1 MSPVLEQLG
10 VLLSRFD
17 EESYVALANRG
28 LVRRARKDLELQRV
42 ELMEQ
47 TATQVVV
54 GFGDRRIRF
63 DHRGPAHAQCD
74 CPASGTC
81 QHILSAAMGLQQLL
95 QPTPAEAAASDLSE
109 ADALAPLQ
117 ASLLALTAAELT
129 RHAGK
134 AGYRW
139 AWQYVHDLEPEP
151 EHALVVAGIQHLVL
165 GLQRPR
171 ITLRYMGGGLE
182 ALIADVELAQIEKY
196 RVAAVLAFRHAH
208 GCELTPPEPIANQR
222 GLSLDLGMD
231 HVTAQSRDA
240 SLDESRG
247 RLRAALRKILSESVE
262 LGLAHLSRGIQER
275 YSTLA
280 VWAQGADCHRL
291 ALLTRRIADHVELL
305 LERAGGADELRLLDE
320 LTIAHG
326 LVSAL
331 EAAAARGLAPRH
343 LVGRARSRYEAAASL
358 ELFGLGAHA
367 WRSPTGYV
375 GLTMIFWSPTEQ
387 AFVSCTDARPQA
399 QRGFNPIARYK
410 AAGPWA
416 GLGSPSQTT
425 GRRVVLQGAQLNEAG
440 RVSAAD
446 STSAAVTGLDAAAL
460 AQQLKPWTSWSAL
473 YRARGER
480 RASLLAE
487 PAPMK
492 DWVALQP
499 TTFGAAR
506 FDEARQ
512 TLVWPLLDGEGHTL
526 DAEIPFDAFS
536 RHAIERVERLSTTEL
551 ASGTLL
557 IARMRASA
565 TGGVAAEPLSLVRP
579 STNEACIDALHFDEA
594 PGKGIASALAQK
606 LKRLIPPLDSQVAAT
621 TDIPLTPSSLQ
632 DLRRELQRRAERGA
646 SAENSEPRRAELIRH
661 AERLAEV
668 GLTAFRTALI
678 PDATEGELLL
688 RANYLC
694 LQLERL
700 MLGDRVGGMPSGGA

>member
-1 MSPVLEQLG
+1 MSPVLNQLSA
-10 VLLSRFD
+10 LLSRFD

-28 LVRRARKDLELQRV
+28 LVRRARKDLEQQRV

-47 TATQVVV
+47 TDTQVVV

-95 QPTPAEAAASDLSE
+95 QSTTVEATANDLSE

-139 AWQYVHDLEPEP
+139 AWQYVHDLEPE
-151 EHALVVAGIQHLVL
+151 HALVVAGTQHLVL

-196 RVAAVLAFRHAH
+196 RVAAVLAFRRAH

-222 GLSLDLGMD
+222 GQSLDLGID
-231 HVTAQSRDA
+231 HAAAQPRDA

-280 VWAQGADCHRL
+280 VWAQGSDYHRL

-358 ELFGLGAHA
+358 EIYGLGAQA

-446 STSAAVTGLDAAAL
+446 STSAAVTRLDATAL

-499 TTFGAAR
+499 TTFGVAR

-512 TLVWPLLDGEGHTL
+512 TLVWPLLDGEGQTL
-526 DAEIPFDAFS
+526 DAEIPFDEFS

-557 IARMRASA
+557 VARMRASA
-565 TGGVAAEPLSLVRP
+565 MGGVAVEPLSLVRP

-594 PGKGIASALAQK
+594 PENGIASTSVEK
-606 LKRLIPPLDSQVAAT
+606 LKRLIPPLDSQVRAT
-621 TDIPLTPSSLQ
+621 TDNPPTPGALR
-632 DLRRELQRRAERGA
+632 DLRRELQRQAERGTP
-646 SAENSEPRRAELIRH
+646 AESSEPRRAELVRH
-661 AERLAEV
+661 AERLAEA
-668 GLTAFRTALI
+668 GLTAFRTSLAQ
-678 PDATEGELLL
+678 DATEGEMLL
-688 RANYLC
+688 RTNYLC

-700 MLGDRVGGMPSGGA
+700 MLGERVADAQSGDP

>member
-1 MSPVLEQLG
+1 MSSVLEQLG
-10 VLLSRFD
+10 ALLSRFD
-17 EESYVALANRG
+17 DESYMALANRG
-28 LVRRARKDLELQRV
+28 LVRRARKDLEQQRV

-95 QPTPAEAAASDLSE
+95 QPTTAEPAANDLSE

-139 AWQYVHDLEPEP
+139 AWQYVHDLEPE
-151 EHALVVAGIQHLVL
+151 HALVVAGTQHLVL

-182 ALIADVELAQIEKY
+182 ALITDIEMAQIEKY
-196 RVAAVLAFRHAH
+196 RVAAVLAYQRAH
-208 GCELTPPEPIANQR
+208 GCELIPPEPIANQR
-222 GLSLDLGMD
+222 GQSLDLGID
-231 HVTAQSRDA
+231 HALAQPRDA
-240 SLDESRG
+240 SLGESRV
-247 RLRAALRKILSESVE
+247 RLRAALLKILSESVE

-280 VWAQGADCHRL
+280 VWAQGADYHRL

-305 LERAGGADELRLLDE
+305 LDRAGGADELRLLDE

-326 LVSAL
+326 LVCAL
-331 EAAAARGLAPRH
+331 EDSASRGFAPRH

-358 ELFGLGAHA
+358 ELYGLGARA
-367 WRSPTGYV
+367 WRSPAGYV

-410 AAGPWA
+410 AAGPWS
-416 GLGSPSQTT
+416 GLGAPSQTT

-446 STSAAVTGLDAAAL
+446 STSATATELDAAAL
-460 AQQLKPWTSWSAL
+460 ARQLKPCASWPAL
-473 YRARGER
+473 YRARCEQ

-499 TTFGAAR
+499 TRFGTAR

-512 TLVWPLLDGEGHTL
+512 TLVWPLLDAEGHTL
-526 DAEIPFDAFS
+526 DAEIPFDEFGG
-536 RHAIERVERLSTTEL
+536 HAIERVERLGTTDL
-551 ASGTLL
+551 ATGTLL
-557 IARMRASA
+557 IARLSAS
-565 TGGVAAEPLSLVRP
+565 GNGSVAAEPLSLVRP
-579 STNEACIDALHFDEA
+579 SDDEACVDALHFDEA
-594 PGKGIASALAQK
+594 PETGVASALIEK
-606 LKRLIPPLDSQVAAT
+606 LKRLVPPLNSQVPAT
-621 TDIPLTPSSLQ
+621 TDIPRTPGALR
-632 DLRRELQRRAERGA
+632 DLRRELQRQAERGT
-646 SAENSEPRRAELIRH
+646 SAENSEPRRTELVRH
-661 AERLAEV
+661 AERLAET
-668 GLTAFRTALI
+668 GLTAFRSSLSQDVA
-678 PDATEGELLL
+678 AGELLL

-694 LQLERL
+694 LQYERL
-700 MLGDRVGGMPSGGA
+700 TFGERVGDA